1 MKGFNFIPFARPHIT
16 EEEVNAVMETL
27 KSGWLTTGKRTREFE
42 EEFKKYIGAQHA
54 IAVNSCTSGL
64 FLVLKALGIKEG
76 DEVIIPT
83 WTFCATANVVI
94 HCGAIPVFTDVAY
107 DYLLPPEEIEK
118 KITKKTKAI
127 IPVHFAG
134 KSCDMKKIKEIAER
148 YHLYVIEDAAHACGT
163 IYQGKKVGEESLA
176 CVFSF
181 YPTKNITTG
190 EGGMV
195 VTNNKELAEKIRIM
209 ALHGLTLNAYD
220 RYQKNGSWYY
230 QVVYPGYKCN
240 MTDIQAS
247 IGLCQLR
254 KIEKL
259 IKRRQEIINYYQ
271 ENLKY
276 LPDLIL
282 PETEIVDQR
291 VSWHLYVIRISKTA
305 KMGRD
310 ALIDFLREKNI
321 GTSVH
326 FIPLHLHPYYQKTYN
341 LNPKD
346 FPVANTLFS
355 SCLSLP
361 LYPDLTK
368 EEQDF
373 IIYSLKEA
381 LC

>member
-27 KSGWLTTGKRTREFE
+27 KSGWLTTGKKTKEFE

-76 DEVIIPT
+76 DEVIVPT

-94 HCGAIPVFTDVAY
+94 HCGAIPVFTDVAS

-134 KSCDMKKIKEIAER
+134 KSCDMKKIKEIAEK

-163 IYQGKKVGEESLA
+163 IYQGKKVGQDSLA

-195 VTNNKELAEKIRIM
+195 VTNNKELAEKIRMM

-247 IGLCQLR
+247 IGLCQLK
-254 KIEKL
+254 KIESL

-282 PETEIVDQR
+282 PETEIADQR

-346 FPVANTLFS
+346 FPTANALFS

>member
-1 MKGFNFIPFARPHIT
+1 
-16 EEEVNAVMETL
+16 
-27 KSGWLTTGKRTREFE
+27 
-42 EEFKKYIGAQHA
+42 
-54 IAVNSCTSGL
+54 VNSCTSGL

-134 KSCDMKKIKEIAER
+134 KSCDMKKIKEIAEK

-163 IYQGKKVGEESLA
+163 IYQGKKVGKESLA

-195 VTNNKELAEKIRIM
+195 VTNNKELAEKIRMM